1 MTRLADRSME
11 IVLRNRVLFGVGA
24 LERLPEAVAAAG
36 GARAFVVTDPGVR
49 GSGVIDR
56 VLAILAAA
64 DVEASVFAGVEP
76 NPGASTV
83 ERGAEALRTFGLG
96 GTVVVPVGG
105 GSSMDT
111 AKALDLRATND
122 QPLWELEYD
131 GPDLAPGR
139 PVVAVPT
146 TAGTG
151 AETNSFAVITD
162 EGAGRK
168 GYIGH
173 PSLLPVTTILD
184 PALTLGLPP
193 AATAATG
200 IDAMTHSLE
209 SLLSAN
215 PNPFAEAMALGVI
228 RTIGTWLRA
237 CGRGRHGHRGAIP
250 DADGLASGRCR
261 AGQRHGCRPRPR
273 AGPFDRDARGRRPR
287 HGARGRPARGPALLP
302 RDARPRARAGRD
314 RARGRR
320 RAPSRMRP
328 PRPSRSARSTS
339 CSATST
345 SAPACGASAWPT
357 MPPST
362 GSSPTPSTTRP
373 SATRRGCRPR
383 SRRARSS
390 RPSPADGPADQP
402 RSGTTSPMNRSRDS
416 VSYGAGCSEMN
427 VRKPSSTYGRIRS
440 AISSGV
446 PFQNV

>member
-24 LERLPEAVAAAG
+24 LQRLPEAVAAAG
-36 GARAFVVTDPGVR
+36 GARVFVVTDAGVR

-162 EGAGRK
+162 EAAGRK

-228 RTIGTWLRA
+228 RTIGTWLRRA
-237 CGRGRHGHRGAIP
+237 VADGTDVEARSQMLMASHLAGVGQASGTGVGLVHALGHSIGTRGAVAHGTALAAVLPEVLRFYLGVRDRELALVGIALGVASSAESESTAAAVAIGAIDKLLRDVDQRP
-250 DADGLASGRCR
+250 SLRGLGLADDAAIDRLVTDTLDDAAIRNS
-261 AGQRHGCRPRPR
+261 PR
-273 AGPFDRDARGRRPR
+273 
-287 HGARGRPARGPALLP
+287 LP
-302 RDARPRARAGRD
+302 TAVEARAILE
-314 RARGRR
+314 A
-320 RAPSRMRP
+320 
-328 PRPSRSARSTS
+328 
-339 CSATST
+339 
-345 SAPACGASAWPT
+345 
-357 MPPST
+357 
-362 GSSPTPSTTRP
+362 
-373 SATRRGCRPR
+373 
-383 SRRARSS
+383 
-390 RPSPADGPADQP
+390 
-402 RSGTTSPMNRSRDS
+402 
-416 VSYGAGCSEMN
+416 VAG
-427 VRKPSSTYGRIRS
+427 
-440 AISSGV
+440 
-446 PFQNV
+446 